1 MSKYWTAGQP
11 GFEPPKA
18 YSPTK
23 TPSYKYTWMEPKID
37 GARALVH
44 LYDGQVV
51 ITSRRKNKDGIYRQW
66 QDNLVHF
73 RDGAQLQEAAN
84 MGYTIL
90 DGELIMPD
98 SSSIMSVIGANPDV
112 AAAKQEEHG
121 HAQLVLFDTPV
132 INGVDI
138 SGESLATRRMGLNW
152 WIDTYKVSN
161 IQPIEKHEI
170 GANMRQAAI
179 DMFIAEGYEGAVL
192 KNPESAYFAKRA
204 WYKYKKTFTI
214 DAMVTGYMPG
224 KGKYTGMVG
233 ALRMSVYDTNNERR
247 EICNVAPGSDADR
260 LHWQLWFDNL
270 NDPDGP
276 RPIIELECQEWGAQQ
291 RLRHPR
297 IKRRRPD
304 KATPNVVNF
313 SVNPPE
319 VA

>member
-1 MSKYWTAGQP
+1 MNKYWTNGQP

-18 YSPTK
+18 YNPTK

-44 LYDGQVV
+44 LDEGQVI
-51 ITSRRKNKDGIYRQW
+51 ITSRRKNKYGIYRQW
-66 QDNLVHF
+66 QDNLLHF
-73 RDGAQLQEAAN
+73 KNNVQLQEAAN
-84 MGYTIL
+84 VGYTIL
-90 DGELIMPD
+90 DSELIMPD
-98 SSSIMSVIGANPDV
+98 WFSIMSVIGANPDV
-112 AAAKQEEHG
+112 AAARQEEHG
-121 HAQLVLFDTPV
+121 YAQLVLFDTPV

-152 WIDTYKVSN
+152 WIDTYKVPN
-161 IQPIEKHEI
+161 MQPIEKHEI

-214 DAMVTGYMPG
+214 DAMVTGYVPG
-224 KGKYTGMVG
+224 KGKYEGTVG
-233 ALRMSVYDTNNERR
+233 ALRMSVFDLDGQLH
-247 EICNVAPGSDADR
+247 EICSIAPGSDNNRVRWA
-260 LHWQLWFDNL
+260 QWFIVGGDS
-270 NDPDGP
+270 PQ
-276 RPIIELECQEWGAQQ
+276 IIEVECQEWGAQQ

-313 SVNPPE
+313 SVNPPQ
-319 VA
+319 VV